1 MEDALGIHSLNK
13 VNMMAKLPA
22 PLFRDTSAD
31 GPLFTIGTICAEY
44 LRNKGL
50 KRMDWQSPA
59 FRAAHID
66 LCTRFRQ
73 ELIRAGHIRRFKVF
87 IRPDCASP
95 TQDLASLQKMV
106 TKLGGEI
113 AEKEGAGV
121 THVICPFG
129 PKGDPDDGQQYLRTL
144 ELKAGKALVHWWYLP
159 DSYNEWLPADS
170 APAEVESDK
179 KKHRGAWQVYI
190 RWLTD
195 SYKYNE
201 WMNAIDYETE
211 EAQEL
216 AIASKKRAAGEEVAS
231 AAAGGAGVAAID
243 VEVEVEVEEEDGP
256 AQKKARGMAVAMM
269 QRRPGGPQPEVHPD
283 EAEII
288 STGVV
293 KRYVIR
299 PHLRSI
305 EHATSGAALDISHG
319 QRTIGTG
326 VPAAPFPASA
336 AAAASHCG
344 GGKLLQRAVCAM
356 PLGASWF
363 DITKV
368 HTKELAAFDDV
379 DATVYKEIRD
389 AIVEMHKEEPGK
401 MLTFTDAKKT
411 VATTAS
417 TGRDLNVVRRIFE
430 FLDYNNIIN
439 YPSKKG
445 LPGSAKM
452 TESRPGASAATAAAK
467 NRGAAVGVG
476 AGGSS
481 HSHSYNNHPDDVRH
495 IPPGVEAALRKK
507 TTATIEEGLEA
518 AATGPLVG
526 GYHVD
531 IKPKTFSILKGG
543 NLPASVSGIRYY
555 CTAMPW
561 VECTNLRY
569 HCTKF
574 PDVDLCPA
582 AFAEGRFPPGCCA
595 SDFVQLGWHTVV
607 PEDTDWSDQETL
619 RLLEAL
625 ETYMKQGERWDM
637 VARHVG
643 TRDQMQCAMHFLQLP
658 IEDTFLSDLGME
670 ARVIQQQQHQAVAA
684 KALNLAISNTDG
696 AHGDGGDGTGKGGT
710 ATLPPPGTILD
721 RLLKGQKDQMI
732 IPFADTGNPL
742 MTQVAFLTAMI
753 GPQVAAAAAKAG
765 LEALLTGND
774 GGVGD
779 GDNGNISG
787 NGDDDVSQDKV
798 KTACAVSLSAAA
810 VKARTLAD
818 AEEREMHRLITA
830 LLDTANKKMAVKL
843 RYLDKMEEHLVN
855 ERAQLHA
862 YKETI
867 VKEYQEKKRGK
878 REEEEKE
885 KEKEERGEMKVEK
898 KEEQPMMP

>member
-1 MEDALGIHSLNK
+1 MEDALGVHSLNK

-31 GPLFTIGTICAEY
+31 GPLFTIGTICSEY

-87 IRPDCASP
+87 IRPECASP
-95 TQDLASLQKMV
+95 TQDLALLQKMV

-121 THVICPFG
+121 THIVCPFG

-144 ELKAGKALVHWWYLP
+144 ELKAGKAFVHWWYLP
-159 DSYNEWLPADS
+159 DSYNEWVPADS

-195 SYKYNE
+195 SYTYNE
-201 WMNAIDYETE
+201 WMNAVDYETE
-211 EAQEL
+211 EAQE
-216 AIASKKRAAGEEVAS
+216 AASGSKKRAAGEDGPGGFTVT
-231 AAAGGAGVAAID
+231 AAAAAEGGAATAAAVD
-243 VEVEVEVEEEDGP
+243 VDVEEEDSP
-256 AQKKARGMAVAMM
+256 AQKKARGMAVAML

-283 EAEII
+283 EVEVV

-293 KRYVIR
+293 KRYIIR

-305 EHATSGAALDISHG
+305 EHAANGATIDISQG
-319 QRTIGTG
+319 QRTMGTG
-326 VPAAPFPASA
+326 VPAAPIPASIDA
-336 AAAASHCG
+336 VGG
-344 GGKLLQRAVCAM
+344 GGKPLQGAVCAM
-356 PLGASWF
+356 PVGASWF
-363 DITKV
+363 DTTKV
-368 HTKELAAFDDV
+368 HTIELAAFADV
-379 DATVYKEIRD
+379 DVAVYREIRD
-389 AIVEMHKEEPGK
+389 AIIEMHTQEPGK
-401 MLTFTDAKKT
+401 MLTFIDVKKMVVIT
-411 VATTAS
+411 ES
-417 TGRDLNVVRRIFE
+417 TGGDLNILRRIFE

-439 YPSKKG
+439 YPAKKG
-445 LPGSAKM
+445 LPGSAKV
-452 TESRPGASAATAAAK
+452 TESWPGAPAAASK
-467 NRGAAVGVG
+467 NRGGI
-476 AGGSS
+476 SR
-481 HSHSYNNHPDDVRH
+481 HRHHPADVRH
-495 IPPGVEAALRKK
+495 IPPGVEAALKKK

-518 AATGPLVG
+518 AATGPLIG
-526 GYHVD
+526 GYRVD
-531 IKPKTFSILKGG
+531 IKPRTFSILKGG

-561 VECTNLRY
+561 VECTKLRY

-595 SDFVQLGWHTVV
+595 SDFVRLGWHDVV

-637 VARHVG
+637 VAQHVG
-643 TRDQMQCAMHFLQLP
+643 TRNQMQCAMHFLQLP
-658 IEDTFLSDLGME
+658 VEDTFLSDLGME
-670 ARVIQQQQHQAVAA
+670 ARVIQQQQHQAVAS
-684 KALNLAISNTDG
+684 KALNLSSNNTDG
-696 AHGDGGDGTGKGGT
+696 TEQRGT
-710 ATLPPPGTILD
+710 ATLPPPGTTVD
-721 RLLKGQKDQMI
+721 RLMKGHKDEI
-732 IPFADTGNPL
+732 IVPFADTGNPL
-742 MTQVAFLTAMI
+742 MTQLAFLTAMI
-753 GPQVAAAAAKAG
+753 GPKVAAAAAKAA

-774 GGVGD
+774 GGD
-779 GDNGNISG
+779 GEDGGN
-787 NGDDDVSQDKV
+787 DDVSKDKV
-798 KTACAVSLSAAA
+798 IAACAVSLSAAA

-830 LLDTANKKMAVKL
+830 LLDTASKKMVVKL
-843 RYLDKMEEHLVN
+843 KYLGKIEEHLVN

-862 YKETI
+862 YKKTI
-867 VKEYQEKKRGK
+867 AKEYQEKKRWKVG
-878 REEEEKE
+878 EEEEGKE
-885 KEKEERGEMKVEK
+885 KKVEK
-898 KEEQPMMP
+898 KEEEQQP

>member
-1 MEDALGIHSLNK
+1 MEDALGVHSLNK

-31 GPLFTIGTICAEY
+31 GPLFTIGTICADY

-73 ELIRAGHIRRFKVF
+73 ELIRAGHIRRFKIF
-87 IRPDCASP
+87 IRPDCATS
-95 TQDLASLQKMV
+95 THDLASLQKMI

-113 AEKEGAGV
+113 AEKEGPGV

-129 PKGDPDDGQQYLRTL
+129 HKGDPDDGQQYLRTL
-144 ELKAGKALVHWWYLP
+144 ELKASKAFVHWWYLP

-211 EAQEL
+211 EAQE
-216 AIASKKRAAGEEVAS
+216 AATASKKRAAGEEVAG
-231 AAAGGAGVAAID
+231 AAAGGAGVATVD
-243 VEVEVEVEEEDGP
+243 VEVEVEEEDGP
-256 AQKKARGMAVAMM
+256 AQKKARGMAVAVM

-305 EHATSGAALDISHG
+305 EHATSGVVIDISHG

-326 VPAAPFPASA
+326 VPAASFPAPAAA

-344 GGKLLQRAVCAM
+344 GGKPLQGAVCAM
-356 PLGASWF
+356 PAGASWF
-363 DITKV
+363 DVTKV
-368 HTKELAAFDDV
+368 HTIELAAFADV
-379 DATVYKEIRD
+379 DVTVYRKIRD

-401 MLTFTDAKKT
+401 MLTFIDAKKT
-411 VATTAS
+411 VITTVS
-417 TGRDLNVVRRIFE
+417 TGGDLNVVRRIFE

-439 YPSKKG
+439 YPAKKG
-445 LPGSAKM
+445 LPGSAKV
-452 TESRPGASAATAAAK
+452 TEPRPGASAAAEAAK
-467 NRGAAVGVG
+467 YRGAAGGVV

-481 HSHSYNNHPDDVRH
+481 HCHSYNHHPDDVRH
-495 IPPGVEAALRKK
+495 IPPGVEAALKKK

-526 GYHVD
+526 GYRVD

-595 SDFVQLGWHTVV
+595 SDFVRVGWHTVV

-625 ETYMKQGERWDM
+625 ETYMKQGEKWDM

-643 TRDQMQCAMHFLQLP
+643 TRNQMQCAMHFLQSP

-670 ARVIQQQQHQAVAA
+670 SRVIQQQQHQALAA
-684 KALNLAISNTDG
+684 KALNLAISNADG
-696 AHGDGGDGTGKGGT
+696 AHDDGGNGTEKGDT
-710 ATLPPPGTILD
+710 ATLPPPGTTVD
-721 RLLKGQKDQMI
+721 RLLKGHKDQVI
-732 IPFADTGNPL
+732 VPFADTGNPL

-753 GPQVAAAAAKAG
+753 GPKVAAAAAKAG

-774 GGVGD
+774 GRVGD

-787 NGDDDVSQDKV
+787 NATNDDVSAAAV
-798 KTACAVSLSAAA
+798 KSACAVSLSAAA

-867 VKEYQEKKRGK
+867 IKEYQEKKRG
-878 REEEEKE
+878 RKE
-885 KEKEERGEMKVEK
+885 GGGGGGGGGKEEGGEEGGAR
-898 KEEQPMMP
+898 PMMP